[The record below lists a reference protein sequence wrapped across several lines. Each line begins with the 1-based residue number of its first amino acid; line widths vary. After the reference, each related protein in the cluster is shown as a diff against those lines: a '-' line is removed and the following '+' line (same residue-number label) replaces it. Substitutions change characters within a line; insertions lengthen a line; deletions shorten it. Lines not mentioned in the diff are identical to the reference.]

1 MFKFSPKF
9 QKMRKK
15 GQGLVRKAYRAVKKL
30 SEVLLF
36 KDPYNFEFLSLGKSA
51 QERDL
56 EKALIER
63 IRDFLLELAFS
74 IQTLRER
81 IV

>member
-30 SEVLLF
+30 SEVLF
-36 KDPYNFEFLSLGKSA
+36 FLYQIWK
-51 QERDL
+51 
-56 EKALIER
+56 KP
-63 IRDFLLELAFS
+63 
-74 IQTLRER
+74 
-81 IV
+81 

>member
-30 SEVLLF
+30 SEVLLC
-36 KDPYNFEFLSLGKSA
+36 YTHL
-51 QERDL
+51 
-56 EKALIER
+56 
-63 IRDFLLELAFS
+63 
-74 IQTLRER
+74 
-81 IV
+81 

>member
-30 SEVLLF
+30 SEVLVNTVHLT
-36 KDPYNFEFLSLGKSA
+36 L
-51 QERDL
+51 
-56 EKALIER
+56 LIPR
-63 IRDFLLELAFS
+63 NS
-74 IQTLRER
+74 S
-81 IV
+81 